1 MRNRDIYSNELAN
14 GDKSDDKEL
23 EDQDDPNDDIVDN
36 NGFVNQF
43 KRHGDIAQVSRSSR
57 QQPQFSLA

>member
-14 GDKSDDKEL
+14 GDRSDDKEL

-43 KRHGDIAQVSRSSR
+43 KRHGDIA
-57 QQPQFSLA
+57 

>member
-23 EDQDDPNDDIVDN
+23 EDVDDVNDNIADD
-36 NGFVNQF
+36 NGFVN
-43 KRHGDIAQVSRSSR
+43 
-57 QQPQFSLA
+57 